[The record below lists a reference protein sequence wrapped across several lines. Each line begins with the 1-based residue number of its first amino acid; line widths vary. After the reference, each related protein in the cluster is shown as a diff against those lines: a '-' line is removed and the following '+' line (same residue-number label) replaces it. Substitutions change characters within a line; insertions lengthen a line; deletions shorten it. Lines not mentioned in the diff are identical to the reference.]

1 MRPNVCFKHMDNY
14 VRDPTH
20 SNVPSNQL
28 LKELFSAQL
37 LGLLHN
43 HNGVHWGLSLMIH
56 KGQRIHVLYL
66 VSLNNI
72 YPDLD
77 NDLQHFWTRAA
88 QAAQQLHL
96 LSGHAPRTV
105 IHHLQLPCQTNNF
118 DCGIFVIAYQRAVKS
133 WINTYLPSAQT
144 SIDQRIRPL
153 TSTLRQVNQHTAT
166 ALRSQLRTSLAPHCT
181 VHLRTLHAFSCPTT
195 NDACAC
201 LTRIRSKPITIDIPT
216 QTNT

>member
-1 MRPNVCFKHMDNY
+1 
-14 VRDPTH
+14 
-20 SNVPSNQL
+20 
-28 LKELFSAQL
+28 
-37 LGLLHN
+37 
-43 HNGVHWGLSLMIH
+43 MIH

-166 ALRSQLRTSLAPHCT
+166 ALRSQLRTSLAPHCK